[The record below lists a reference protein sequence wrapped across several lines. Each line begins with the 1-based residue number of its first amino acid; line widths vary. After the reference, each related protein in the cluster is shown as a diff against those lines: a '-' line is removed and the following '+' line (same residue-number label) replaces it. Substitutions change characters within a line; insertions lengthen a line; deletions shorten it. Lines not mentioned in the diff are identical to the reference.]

1 MPEDTIAIP
10 PPYTAATSPVPYA
23 YKWKQA
29 DGYNSPDNEIL
40 IRLAD
45 IILLKA
51 EALNNTAQTAQ
62 AISLVNQIRARVN
75 LPATTASA
83 QTDVATAILNER
95 RLELA
100 LEGWRWTDLLRFGT
114 QYTINLMN
122 SQVDPSGN
130 PLSYNVTQ
138 NKLLFPVPQSEMD
151 LDQNLTQNPGY

>member
-1 MPEDTIAIP
+1 M
-10 PPYTAATSPVPYA
+10 PYA

-45 IILLKA
+45 IILLDA
-51 EALNNTAQTAQ
+51 EALNQTGQTAA
-62 AISLVNQIRARVN
+62 AIPLINQIRSRVN
-75 LPATTASA
+75 LPPTTASTQA
-83 QTDVATAILNER
+83 DVALAILNER

-130 PLSYNVTQ
+130 PLNYNVTAD
-138 NKLLFPVPQSEMD
+138 KLLFPIPASEMD
-151 LDQNLTQNPGY
+151 LDVNLTQNPGY